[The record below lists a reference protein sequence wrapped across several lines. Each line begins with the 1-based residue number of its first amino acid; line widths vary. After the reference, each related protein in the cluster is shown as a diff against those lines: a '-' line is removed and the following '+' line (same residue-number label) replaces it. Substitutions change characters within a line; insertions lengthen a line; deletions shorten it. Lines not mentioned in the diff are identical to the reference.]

1 MQTSFAFQIV
11 QTNVLLILRERRY
24 IPVHTIP
31 FQSPSHDGEGRQAD
45 VVLVPVGEET
55 PKLQLEGGMLAVNC
69 LLAGGY
75 LSLLEASA
83 QKFQAEE

>member
-11 QTNVLLILRERRY
+11 QTSALLILRERRY
-24 IPVHTIP
+24 IPVHKIP
-31 FQSPSHDGEGRQAD
+31 FQSPSRDGEGRQVG

-55 PKLQLEGGMLAVNC
+55 PKSPLEGGMLAVNC
-69 LLAGGY
+69 LLAGY
-75 LSLLEASA
+75 RTLPEASA